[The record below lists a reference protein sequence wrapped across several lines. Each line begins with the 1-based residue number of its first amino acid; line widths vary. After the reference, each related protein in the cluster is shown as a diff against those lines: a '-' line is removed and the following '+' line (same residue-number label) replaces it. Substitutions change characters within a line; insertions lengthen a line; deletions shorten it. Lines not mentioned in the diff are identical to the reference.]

1 VVARRHRGSNGAPAV
16 SANNRTRVSIDAVP
30 LVIQPDE
37 TQMADFAPAGR
48 GELVARLAPTAGD
61 RAEGVARYEVVVDG
75 WLFEAATEPANRAE
89 LRDRVAK
96 QAAEHKSTVRLTMRA
111 QIPGRV
117 VRLWVAKGETVKRG
131 QRLLAIEAM
140 KMENE
145 IRAPQDGVIEELR
158 VEVGGR
164 VEREDELLS
173 LA

>member
-1 VVARRHRGSNGAPAV
+1 V
-16 SANNRTRVSIDAVP
+16 SANARTRVTIDAVP
-30 LVIQPDE
+30 LVIQPDAHDIE
-37 TQMADFAPAGR
+37 AFEPPRR
-48 GELVARLAPTAGD
+48 GELVTPMHSGSSD
-61 RAEGVARYEVVVDG
+61 RAEGVRRFEVVVDG
-75 WLFEAATEPANRAE
+75 WLFEAATEAAQRAE

-96 QAAEHKSTVRLTMRA
+96 QAAEHHVTARLTLRS

-117 VRLWVAKGETVKRG
+117 VRLWVSEGETVERG

-145 IRAPQDGVIEELR
+145 IRAPQAGVVEGIR
-158 VEVGGR
+158 VHAGDR